1 MTTTKGSVSLLGKDV
16 TGWWPDQLR
25 HAGMAIIPEDRYE
38 DGLCATMSVAEN
50 SVAGYLDRNGVTKRG
65 IVDVRAMRAR
75 RDELVASYGIAVGDI
90 NGEVGQLSGGNAQKV
105 IVARELES
113 GGSVLIACQPTRGVD
128 LGAAEF
134 IHQKILDFRNAG
146 NSVLLVSS
154 ELSEVMSLSDRV
166 IVMYK
171 GAVVGEVDPKV
182 TSNTKM
188 GLLMAGITDG
198 E

>member
-1 MTTTKGSVSLLGKDV
+1 MRQKPGFYRQVAVLATPIILQNLITSALGMADIFMVGLLGETPMAAV
-16 TGWWPDQLR
+16 TLVNIPTFVIQLFFF
-25 HAGMAIIPEDRYE
+25 
-38 DGLCATMSVAEN
+38 
-50 SVAGYLDRNGVTKRG
+50 GV
-65 IVDVRAMRAR
+65 
-75 RDELVASYGIAVGDI
+75 
-90 NGEVGQLSGGNAQKV
+90 Q
-105 IVARELES
+105 S

-171 GAVVGEVDPKV
+171 GAIVGEVDPKV